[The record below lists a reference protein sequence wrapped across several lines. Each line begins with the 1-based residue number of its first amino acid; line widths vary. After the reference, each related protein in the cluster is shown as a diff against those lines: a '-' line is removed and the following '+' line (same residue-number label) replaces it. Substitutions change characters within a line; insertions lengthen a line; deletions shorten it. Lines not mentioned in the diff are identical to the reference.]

1 MMGAGLAN
9 VPGRRQGTDPVT
21 RADREESRVAEFDMG
36 LVQRGARNRRT
47 PYYEATQR
55 YGPQGFTVYNHMYFP
70 IRFDTF
76 EAEFAA
82 LLTGVTIWDV
92 AVERCLEI
100 SGPDGFRFAQL
111 LTPRNLARCAV
122 GQGKYVLICDSDGG
136 IVNDPVLT
144 RMDENTFW
152 FALASSDA
160 LLFAR
165 GLRNAYPDL
174 DVTIREADVA
184 PLQVQ
189 GPKSKDL
196 IAALVGES
204 ILDLKYYWW
213 RRAEIRGIPV
223 VITRTG
229 WTSEV
234 GYEIYLLDTSR
245 GSELWEALM
254 EVGRPFGVKP
264 TGPSDIRRI
273 EGGIFN
279 WGADM
284 TYENN
289 AFEMGL
295 QRLVDFDLGDDA
307 SISIAAYRRI
317 KDAGVERRIVGVE
330 IDGDPLPGLN
340 DTKWQAS
347 RDGHVIGKVTS
358 AIWSPRLERNVGY
371 CWLPAD
377 IATEGTTVAVA
388 TQWDDRAATVVAMPF
403 VDPDKR
409 IPVS

>member
-1 MMGAGLAN
+1 M
-9 VPGRRQGTDPVT
+9 
-21 RADREESRVAEFDMG
+21 AEFDMS
-36 LVQRGARNRRT
+36 LVQRGARLRHS

-55 YGPQGFTVYNHMYFP
+55 YSPQGFTVYNHMYFP

-76 EAEFAA
+76 EAEFDA
-82 LLTGVTIWDV
+82 LLNDVTIWDV
-92 AVERCLEI
+92 SVERYLEI
-100 SGPDGFRFAQL
+100 SGPDGARFAQL
-111 LTPRNLARCAV
+111 LTPRNLAKCAV
-122 GQGKYVLICDSDGG
+122 GQAKYVLICDSDGG

-165 GLRNAYPDL
+165 GLKNAYPEL
-174 DVTIREADVA
+174 DVSIREADVA

-196 IAALVGES
+196 IRDLVGDS
-204 ILDLKYYWW
+204 ISDLKYYWW
-213 RRAEIRGIPV
+213 RRAEIKGIPV

-229 WTSEV
+229 WTSEI

-245 GSELWEALM
+245 GTELWETLM
-254 EVGRPFGVKP
+254 EVGAPYGVKP

-273 EGGIFN
+273 EGAIFN

-289 AFEMGL
+289 ALEMGL
-295 QRLVDFDLGDDA
+295 ERLVDFGLADDA
-307 SISIAAYRRI
+307 SISVAALRRI

-330 IDGDPLPGLN
+330 FDGAPFPALN
-340 DTKWQAS
+340 NVKWPAFA
-347 RDGHVIGKVTS
+347 DGREVGKVTS
-358 AIWSPRLERNVGY
+358 AIWSPRLQANIGY
-371 CWLPAD
+371 CWLPVGL
-377 IATEGTTVAVA
+377 ATEGTGMRVA
-388 TQWDDRAATVVAMPF
+388 TEWGDRSATVVPMPF